1 MTIHV
6 ITPVHNRVD
15 VTQAFIDDLCRQS
28 TDEEIAIYI
37 INDGSTDGTSQM
49 LADKADDAPSGVA
62 INVITG
68 DGNWWWSRSMNA
80 GIDECVKSAAFDD
93 VVVFMND
100 DIRVPSD
107 ALKMLCAISRE
118 QLAIVAAQVNEVDNE
133 ERVLDRGALLD
144 GRFLAL
150 QPIDLA
156 DELPDLVPLDIA
168 SGRTT
173 AFPASIFLN
182 GLRVDA
188 KRLPHYVADIEFS
201 IRAREQGFPILLST
215 TVRVLSR
222 DEFGV
227 NQSQPL
233 LQTMFAVNSPS
244 RLQSLFAF
252 WATANQSISR
262 TKRLLRFF
270 RYHVGPNLL
279 KMKSGWRDK

>member
-6 ITPVHNRVD
+6 ITPVHNRVEI
-15 VTQAFIDDLCRQS
+15 TRAFIDDLCRQS
-28 TDEEIAIYI
+28 TDEEITIYI

-49 LADKADDAPSGVA
+49 LAEKADDAPSGVA

-68 DGNWWWSRSMNA
+68 DGNWWWARSMNA
-80 GIDECVKSAAFDD
+80 GIDECVKSAALDD

-107 ALKMLCAISRE
+107 ALKMLCTISRE

-144 GRFLAL
+144 ERFLAL
-150 QPIDLA
+150 QPIDR
-156 DELPDLVPLDIA
+156 DGELPDLVPVDIA

-201 IRAREQGFPILLST
+201 VRARGQGFPILLST
-215 TVRVLSR
+215 TARVLSR

-227 NQSQPL
+227 FTKHSL
-233 LQTMFAVNSPS
+233 AKALFLVNSPIRIAS
-244 RLQSLFAF
+244 HWAF
-252 WATANQSISR
+252 WRSAIPFQPSR
-262 TKRLLRFF
+262 VTFFRLF
-270 RYHVGPNLL
+270 RYHILPNIIQIGRR
-279 KMKSGWRDK
+279 K

>member
-15 VTQAFIDDLCRQS
+15 VTRAFIDDLCCQS

-49 LADKADDAPSGVA
+49 LAEKADNAPSGVA

-80 GIDECVKSAAFDD
+80 GIDECVKSAALDD

-100 DIRVPSD
+100 DIRVPGD

-118 QLAIVAAQVNEVDNE
+118 QRAIVAAQVNEVDNE
-133 ERVLDRGALLD
+133 DRVLDRGALLD
-144 GRFLAL
+144 ERFLAL
-150 QPIDLA
+150 QPIDIA
-156 DELPDLVPLDIA
+156 AELPDLVPLDIA

-173 AFPASIFLN
+173 AFPAPIFVN

-201 IRAREQGFPILLST
+201 VRAREQGFPILLST
-215 TVRVLSR
+215 TARVFSR

-227 NQSQPL
+227 NSKHSEL
-233 LQTMFAVNSPS
+233 KALVAVNSPVRVAS
-244 RLQSLFAF
+244 HWAF
-252 WATANQSISR
+252 WRTAAPSLTPI
-262 TKRLLRFF
+262 TTLVRFT
-270 RYHVGPNLL
+270 RYHLLPNVLRL
-279 KMKSGWRDK
+279 GRSI